1 MTDFNWDVA
10 SEAVAPLIA
19 GVGITVALT
28 LGVIVV
34 SLILGLPVAMMRIA
48 RFRAVR
54 IIAGAYIDFIRS
66 TPLLLQLIYIYF
78 ALPFIGI
85 NLDPFS
91 AGFIGL
97 TLHYTA
103 YISEVYR
110 AGIEAVPK
118 GQARAAAAL
127 GMRGFQI
134 SVVVVLP
141 QAVRIVIPALGN
153 YLVAL
158 FKDTSLVSVLSVQE
172 LLFAGQLVAARNYD
186 YFTVYTMVFAF
197 YLAIGLPA
205 LWFVRFL
212 ERKSRSGYS
221 SKKALAKSDDKD
233 VKSEIK
239 GVSA

>member
-10 SEAVAPLIA
+10 SGAIGPLIA
-19 GVGITVALT
+19 GVGITIALT

-34 SLILGLPVAMMRIA
+34 SLILGLPVAMMRIS

-85 NLDPFS
+85 HLDPFS

-118 GQARAAAAL
+118 GQAQAAAAL
-127 GMRGFQI
+127 GMSSFQI

-153 YLVAL
+153 YLVSL

-172 LLFAGQLVAARNYD
+172 LLFAGQLVAARTYD

-197 YLAIGLPA
+197 YLVIGLPS
-205 LWFVRFL
+205 LWFVRYL
-212 ERKSRSGYS
+212 ERKSKSGYS
-221 SKKALAKSDDKD
+221 SKKALAKPGGKD
-233 VKSEIK
+233 VRPEIK